1 MSLCQINTSHVQVAS
16 AAVSM
21 EPNEPCAGS
30 LQSWR
35 ALGANAL
42 EFANLWTSMRERSR
56 LFTCS
61 GSGFAQQNATDW
73 VRLSIAGP
81 FARRTAR
88 EPSLSDC
95 VYIIRFYS
103 ATLDAF
109 CAKLL
114 VKTLLKRNSVTRSRR
129 AALSALYLL
138 PRRPFATNGSH
149 HSKQSHYLS
158 SRLALILL
166 SWLGECP

>member
-1 MSLCQINTSHVQVAS
+1 MSPAL
-16 AAVSM
+16 AACS
-21 EPNEPCAGS
+21 
-30 LQSWR
+30 
-35 ALGANAL
+35 LGA
-42 EFANLWTSMRERSR
+42 
-56 LFTCS
+56 
-61 GSGFAQQNATDW
+61 
-73 VRLSIAGP
+73 
-81 FARRTAR
+81 RTAQTHSSSR
-88 EPSLSDC
+88 TCGRRCAKGVDSSLAPAPALLNKTRLIGFVCLSLDPSRDEQLVSRAC
-95 VYIIRFYS
+95 LTAFTS
-103 ATLDAF
+103 FASTPTTLDAF